1 MKNLKNFIIL
11 VALILTSAAHA
22 ATDHINPDGSKTT
35 EVFIK
40 RNEPAYRY
48 AVLAFAP
55 VAAPT
60 DILVIQGSATKNLAI
75 KRIALQGVATAAGNM
90 PVQIIRRSVA
100 DTTTC
105 VLTAVVAGQH
115 NKSDPAPTAVVS
127 TVGTANCGSLG
138 TSAGV
143 IGVGRVQM
151 SAAGTGLG
159 VQPLVWEFAT
169 RLDKSL
175 VVIGVADFVV
185 INLNGAAIP
194 AGGVIDIEVEMEEI
208 SP

>member
-1 MKNLKNFIIL
+1 MTKTIL
-11 VALILTSAAHA
+11 GILTAAMLVTAAHA
-22 ATDHINPDGSKTT
+22 ATDHVNPDGSRTT

-55 VAAPT
+55 VATPT
-60 DILVIQGSATKNLAI
+60 DVLVIQGSATKNLAI
-75 KRIALQGVATAAGNM
+75 KRIVLQGVATAAGNM
-90 PVQIIRRSVA
+90 PVQIIRRSAA

-105 VLTAVVAGQH
+105 VLTAVTVGQQDK
-115 NKSDPAPTAVVS
+115 NDPAPSAVVS

-143 IGVGRVQM
+143 IGVGRLQM
-151 SAAGTGLG
+151 SAAGTGLAI
-159 VQPLVWEFAT
+159 QPLVWEYAT

-175 VVIGVADFVV
+175 VVRGITDFIV